1 MRRLS
6 NLPVLVVLMGIAALS
21 MLLPWGHA
29 VVSGSHALARSFLY
43 SLLFLL
49 FFVVLLGIATS
60 RYRPRNAARSHL
72 IALAGAYLLLPCV
85 LALPMMQPG
94 AGGHRFS
101 DVWFEMLSAMTTT
114 GAPMFAPWELPP
126 TLHLWRAQV
135 GWMGGFFT
143 VVMAMSVLAPL
154 NLGGAEVMTGRTP
167 GRGAQGASQVIQ
179 VADPGVRML
188 RFALLVLPVYGGMT
202 LLLWL
207 GLILAGE
214 DNLTALCHAMGT
226 LSTSGLSP
234 IGGLAEGRAGWL
246 AEVLIFLFLIP
257 ALSRRP
263 LLHAIGMQRDQ
274 KLARD
279 PELRL
284 ALVILLCVSSV
295 FLLRHWIAAAQAGHA
310 TDFLA
315 ALQAGWGGLFMTMS
329 FLTTTGFESAYW
341 RAAEDWSGLGRAG
354 LALWGLAVMGG
365 GIATTAGG
373 VKLLRMHVL
382 IRHNIHELDRLIHP
396 SVVPRS
402 VSTMGNVAKGGAAMA
417 WIFFLTF
424 SLAIAAVMAALT
436 LAGEDFDTALVLSL
450 AALTNAGAL
459 AHQVAGM
466 PIEYAAL
473 NEPTRVILGAAMI
486 VGRMETLAILALL
499 APGSWR
505 S

>member
-1 MRRLS
+1 MRRLAD
-6 NLPVLVVLMGIAALS
+6 LPVLVILLGIAALS

-29 VVSGSHALARSFLY
+29 VILGQHGIARSFLY
-43 SLLFLL
+43 SLLLL
-49 FFVVLLGIATS
+49 LVLAAILGIATS
-60 RYRPRNAARSHL
+60 GYRPRNPARSHL
-72 IALAGAYLLLPCV
+72 VALAGAYLLLPLV
-85 LALPMMQPG
+85 LGLPMMQPG
-94 AGGHRFS
+94 AGGYRFS

-143 VVMAMSVLAPL
+143 IVMAISVLAPL
-154 NLGGAEVMTGRTP
+154 NLGGSEVISGRTP
-167 GRGAQGASQVIQ
+167 GRGAQGASQIIQ
-179 VADPGVRML
+179 IADPGERML
-188 RFALLVLPVYGGMT
+188 RFATMVLPVYGGMT

-234 IGGLAEGRAGWL
+234 IGGLAEGKAGWL
-246 AEVLIFLFLIP
+246 AEFLIFLFLIP

-263 LLHAIGMQRDQ
+263 LHHAIGLQRDQ
-274 KLARD
+274 RLSRD

-284 ALVILLCVSSV
+284 AAVILLGVATLL
-295 FLLRHWIAAAQAGHA
+295 LLRHWIAAIELGSGE
-310 TDFLA
+310 DFGA
-315 ALQAGWGGLFMTMS
+315 ALKAGWGGLFMTMS
-329 FLTTTGFESAYW
+329 FLTTNGFESAYW

-354 LALWGLAVMGG
+354 LVLWGLAVMGG

-382 IRHNIHELDRLIHP
+382 IRHNIQELDRLVHP
-396 SVVPRS
+396 SVVPKS
-402 VSTMGNVAKGGAAMA
+402 VSAMGTVARGGATMA
-417 WIFFLTF
+417 WLFFLTF
-424 SLAIAAVMAALT
+424 TLAIAAAMAALT
-436 LAGEDFDTALVLSL
+436 LAGETFDTALVLAL
-450 AALTNAGAL
+450 ATLTNTGAL

-466 PIEYAAL
+466 PVDYGAL
-473 NEPTRVILGAAMI
+473 NESTRVILGAAMI
-486 VGRMETLAILALL
+486 VGRLETLAILALL
-499 APGSWR
+499 APDSWR